1 MFTKNP
7 LKCLAIMACLFAMP
21 TATYAHEKTEMKECM
36 TMVHSSDADSDFIEN
51 MIPHHQMAID
61 MAKKELKNG
70 KNDEA
75 RAMAKKI
82 IDDQQKEISEMQA
95 WLENKNKE
103 GK

>member
-1 MFTKNP
+1 MRNKIQA
-7 LKCLAIMACLFAMP
+7 LVVMACILTLPMAAF
-21 TATYAHEKTEMKECM
+21 AHEKTEMKECL
-36 TMVHSSDADSDFIEN
+36 TMVHSSDADSDFMEN

-82 IDDQQKEISEMQA
+82 IDDQQKEISKMQT

>member
-1 MFTKNP
+1 MFIKNAI
-7 LKCLAIMACLFAMP
+7 LAVSITACLLTFPA
-21 TATYAHEKTEMKECM
+21 AAFAHEKTEMRECM
-36 TMVHSSDADSDFIEN
+36 TMVHSSNADSDFMEN

-61 MAKKELKNG
+61 MAKKELKDG

-82 IDDQQKEISEMQA
+82 IADQQAEISKMQA
-95 WLENKNKE
+95 WMKNNKKE